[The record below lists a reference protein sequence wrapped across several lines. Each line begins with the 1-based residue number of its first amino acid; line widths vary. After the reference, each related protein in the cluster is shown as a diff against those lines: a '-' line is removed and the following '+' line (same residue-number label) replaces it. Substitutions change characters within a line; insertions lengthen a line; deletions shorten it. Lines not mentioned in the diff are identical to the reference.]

1 MTAVIRLPRAT
12 PEQTGIP
19 SQAISAFLDQLKR
32 DALEIHGFMVI
43 RNGSVAAEGWWE
55 PYSAEL
61 PHLIFSITK
70 SFTATAVGFAV
81 QEGLLNVHDKVVSYF
96 PDELP
101 AQPSDHLLAMT
112 IHDLLAMATGQTG
125 DPTEESISQGGD
137 WVRTFFEA
145 PIPYAPGTHFAY
157 NSGASHILGVIV
169 ERVSGQ
175 SLQAFLAPRLLEPL
189 GIEVA
194 EWQKLPG
201 GHPAG
206 GFGLCITLEDV
217 AKLGL
222 LYLQR
227 GVWNGQRLLDESW
240 IDASSAL
247 QVSNGTEPDND
258 WAAGYGYQLWR
269 CRFDAY
275 RFAGLF
281 CQKCI
286 IIPSH
291 NMLVVLNSA
300 DWDEPKALNAVWEHL
315 LPAVSEQ
322 SLPANVEA
330 HQQLLDRIAALTL
343 SVRLGETGE
352 KQHFFNY
359 GTTYRL
365 ESNLAGWESIQL
377 EEQNDRIVIT
387 VTGQDGEKQF
397 AYGVDQWVYA
407 GERLKSTAGRAL
419 WNSEGELKLVQH
431 EVWTP
436 FSRTVT
442 IREAE
447 EGMTLHIRRNVS
459 WPLFGW
465 KDENDTVLGTP
476 ASSR

>member
-1 MTAVIRLPRAT
+1 MTTFIRLPRST

-19 SQAISAFLDQLKR
+19 SAAISAFLDALKR
-32 DALEIHGFMVI
+32 EALEIHGFMVV

-55 PYSAEL
+55 PYSSEF
-61 PHLIFSITK
+61 PHLVFSITK
-70 SFTATAVGFAV
+70 SFTSTAVGLAV
-81 QEGLLNVHDKVVSYF
+81 QEGLLNVEDKVVSYF

-101 AQPSDHLLAMT
+101 TEPSEHLLAMT

-125 DPTEESISQGGD
+125 DPTEETIARGGD
-137 WVRTFFEA
+137 WIRKFFEA
-145 PIPYAPGTHFAY
+145 PIPYEPGTHFAY

-175 SLQAFLAPRLLEPL
+175 SLQAFLTPRLLVPL

-194 EWQKLPG
+194 EWAILPG

-206 GFGLCITLEDV
+206 GFGMCIKLEDV

-227 GVWNGQRLLDESW
+227 GVWNGERLLAESW
-240 IDASSAL
+240 VDASSAL

-258 WAAGYGYQLWR
+258 WATGYGYQLWR

-286 IIPSH
+286 IIPTH
-291 NMLVVLNSA
+291 NMLIALNSA
-300 DWDEPKALNAVWEHL
+300 DWGEQKALNAVWEHL
-315 LPAVSEQ
+315 LPAISEP
-322 SLPANVEA
+322 SLPANEDA
-330 HQQLLDRIAALTL
+330 HQQLLDRIAELTL
-343 SVRLGETGE
+343 STKLGEAGE
-352 KQHFFNY
+352 KQHFIEN
-359 GTTYRL
+359 GTIYQL
-365 ESNLAGWESIQL
+365 ESNLAGWDTVQL
-377 EEQNDRIVIT
+377 TEEADRIVASIT
-387 VTGQDGEKQF
+387 GRDGEQKL
-397 AYGVDQWVYA
+397 AYGMDQWIYA
-407 GERLKSTAGRAL
+407 GERLKSTAGRGHWTEA
-419 WNSEGELKLVQH
+419 GELKLVQH

-442 IREAE
+442 IRKAE
-447 EGMTLHIRRNVS
+447 EGIALHIRRNVA

-465 KDENDTVLGTP
+465 KDEDDTVLGTTS
-476 ASSR
+476 SSR

>member
-1 MTAVIRLPRAT
+1 MTSSIRLPRST
-12 PEQTGIP
+12 PEKSGIP

-32 DALEIHGFMVI
+32 DALEIHGFMIV

-70 SFTATAVGFAV
+70 SFTATAVGLAV
-81 QEGLLNVHDKVVSYF
+81 QEGLLKVDDQVVSYF

-101 AQPSDHLLAMT
+101 AEPSENLLAMT
-112 IHDLLAMATGQTG
+112 IHDLLAMATGHSG
-125 DPTEESISQGGD
+125 DPTEGTIAQGGD
-137 WVRTFFEA
+137 WIRKFFEA
-145 PIPYAPGTHFAY
+145 PIPYPPGTHFAY

-175 SLQAFLAPRLLEPL
+175 SLQSFLAPRLLEPL

-194 EWQKLPG
+194 DWAILPG

-206 GFGLCITLEDV
+206 GFGMCIKLEDV
-217 AKLGL
+217 TKLGL

-227 GVWNGQRLLDESW
+227 GVWNGQRILDESW

-258 WAAGYGYQLWR
+258 WATGYGYQLWR
-269 CRFDAY
+269 CRYDAY
-275 RFAGLF
+275 RFSGLF

-291 NMLVVLNSA
+291 NMLVALNSA
-300 DWDEPKALNAVWEHL
+300 DWGEQKALNAVWEHL
-315 LPAVSEQ
+315 LPAISEE
-322 SLPANVEA
+322 SLPVNEEA
-330 HQQLLDRIAALTL
+330 HQQLLDRIAELTL
-343 SVRLGETGE
+343 SVRLGEVGE
-352 KQHFFNY
+352 NQHFIDY
-359 GTTYRL
+359 GKIYQL
-365 ESNLAGWESIQL
+365 EPNLAGWETIQL
-377 EEQNDRIVIT
+377 VEQEDRIVAT
-387 VTGQDGEKQF
+387 VTGKEGEQQQF
-397 AYGVDQWVYA
+397 AYGIEQWIYA
-407 GERLKSTAGRAL
+407 GERLRSTAGRGQ
-419 WNSEGELKLVQH
+419 WNAAGELKLVQH

-436 FSRTVT
+436 FSQTVT
-442 IREAE
+442 IRKAE
-447 EGMTLHIRRNVS
+447 EGITLHIHRNVS

-465 KDENDTVLGTP
+465 KDEDDTVQV
-476 ASSR
+476 R

>member
-1 MTAVIRLPRAT
+1 MTSSIRLPRST
-12 PEQTGIP
+12 PEQAGIP
-19 SQAISAFLDQLKR
+19 SQAISAFLDALKR

-70 SFTATAVGFAV
+70 SFTSTAVGLAV
-81 QEGLLNVHDKVVSYF
+81 QEGLLQIDDKVVSYF

-101 AQPSDHLLAMT
+101 AEPSERLLAMT
-112 IHDLLAMATGQTG
+112 IHDLLAMATGHTG
-125 DPTEESISQGGD
+125 DPTEETIAQGGD
-137 WVRTFFEA
+137 WIRKFLET
-145 PIPYAPGTHFAY
+145 PIPYEPGTHFAY
-157 NSGASHILGVIV
+157 NSGASHMLGVIV

-194 EWQKLPG
+194 EWAILPG
-201 GHPAG
+201 GYPAG
-206 GFGLCITLEDV
+206 GFGMCIKLEDV

-227 GVWNGQRLLDESW
+227 GNWNGQRLLAESW

-247 QVSNGTEPDND
+247 QVSNGTDPNND
-258 WAAGYGYQLWR
+258 WETGYGYQLWR

-275 RFAGLF
+275 RFSGLYS
-281 CQKCI
+281 QKCI

-291 NMLVVLNSA
+291 NMLVALNAA
-300 DWDEPKALNAVWEHL
+300 DWGEQKALNAVWEHL
-315 LPAVSEQ
+315 LPAISED
-322 SLPANVEA
+322 SLPADEEA
-330 HQQLLDRIAALTL
+330 HQELLDRIAELTL
-343 SVRLGETGE
+343 SVRLGEAGV
-352 KQHFFNY
+352 KQNYIEY
-359 GTTYRL
+359 GTNYQL
-365 ESNLAGWESIQL
+365 EPNLAGWETIQL
-377 EEQNDRIVIT
+377 TEHEDRIVAS
-387 VTGQDGEKQF
+387 VTGKDGGQQY
-397 AYGVDQWVYA
+397 AYGIDQWVYA
-407 GERLKSTAGRAL
+407 GERLKSTAGRAQ
-419 WNSEGELKLVQH
+419 WNAAGELKLVQH

-442 IREAE
+442 IRKAE
-447 EGMTLHIRRNVS
+447 GGIALHIRRNVS

-465 KDENDTVLGTP
+465 KDEDDTVLGTI
-476 ASSR
+476 

>member
-1 MTAVIRLPRAT
+1 MTASIRLPRST
-12 PEQTGIP
+12 PEQAGIP
-19 SQAISAFLDQLKR
+19 SQAISAFLDALKR

-70 SFTATAVGFAV
+70 SFTSTAVGLAV
-81 QEGLLNVHDKVVSYF
+81 QEGLLKVDDKVVAYF

-101 AQPSDHLLAMT
+101 AEPSEHLLAMT
-112 IHDLLAMATGQTG
+112 IHDLLAMATGHTG
-125 DPTEESISQGGD
+125 DPTEETIAEGGD
-137 WVRTFFEA
+137 WIRKFLET
-145 PIPYAPGTHFAY
+145 PIPYEPGTHFAY
-157 NSGASHILGVIV
+157 NSGASHMLGVIV

-194 EWQKLPG
+194 EWAILPG

-206 GFGLCITLEDV
+206 GFGMCIKLEDV

-227 GVWNGQRLLDESW
+227 GIWNGQRLLAESW

-247 QVSNGTEPDND
+247 QASNGTDPNND
-258 WAAGYGYQLWR
+258 WETGYGYQLWR

-291 NMLVVLNSA
+291 NMLVALNSA
-300 DWDEPKALNAVWEHL
+300 DWSEQKALNAVWEHL
-315 LPAVSEQ
+315 LPVISEG
-322 SLPANVEA
+322 SLPHNEA
-330 HQQLLDRIAALTL
+330 AYQQLVERIAELTL
-343 SVRLGETGE
+343 SVRLGEAGE
-352 KQHFFNY
+352 KQPFIAY
-359 GTTYRL
+359 GVTYEL
-365 ESNLAGWESIQL
+365 ESNLAGWGTIQFI
-377 EEQNDRIVIT
+377 EHEDRIVAI
-387 VTGQDGEKQF
+387 VASKDGDQQF
-397 AYGVDQWVYA
+397 AYGIDQWVYA
-407 GERLKSTAGRAL
+407 GERLRSTAGRAQ
-419 WNSEGELKLVQH
+419 WNAAGELKLVQH

-442 IREAE
+442 IRQAV
-447 EGMTLHIRRNVS
+447 EGITLHIRRNVS

-465 KDENDTVLGTP
+465 KDEDDTVSGTMT
-476 ASSR
+476 SSR